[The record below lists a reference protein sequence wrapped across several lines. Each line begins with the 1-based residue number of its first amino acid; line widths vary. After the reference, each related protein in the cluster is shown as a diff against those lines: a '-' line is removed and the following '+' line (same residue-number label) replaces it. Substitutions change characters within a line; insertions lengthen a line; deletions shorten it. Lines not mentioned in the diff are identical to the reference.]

1 MIRRF
6 SGEEGA
12 AALRQAI
19 LDQQCVGNDSD
30 IADAL
35 LPKCELKTFKPGETL
50 AGQGAADNHILF
62 ILAGRVSIYVNGRE
76 MAIRSA
82 RQHVGEMS
90 LIDTSARRSATL
102 IALEETVV
110 VEIPEPAFSE
120 IANSHPQ
127 IWRCLALELG
137 NRLRER
143 SKHVQAPNPR
153 PVIFIGC
160 AVEGL
165 GIAEQIQVG
174 LSHADVVPQIWTN
187 NLFIASSATMEAL
200 EERIMTADFGV
211 LICTPDD
218 QVTNTNRGVDTVAPR
233 DNVILE
239 LGMCIGAMGRKRA
252 FLVRP
257 RGVELKIPTDLLGI
271 TPIDYK
277 ADDPTN
283 LAAHLG
289 PVCTQIKQAVEREG
303 PR

>member
-1 MIRRF
+1 
-6 SGEEGA
+6 
-12 AALRQAI
+12 
-19 LDQQCVGNDSD
+19 VNNDSVVT
-30 IADAL
+30 DAL
-35 LPKCELKTFKPGETL
+35 LPKIDLVPFKQGEKL
-50 AGQGAADNHILF
+50 MEQGGTDNCIFL
-62 ILAGRVSIYVNGRE
+62 ILAGRVSILVNGRE
-76 MAIRSA
+76 MAIRTG
-82 RQHVGEMS
+82 RQHVGEMA
-90 LIDTSARRSATL
+90 LIDTSAKRNATV
-102 IALEETVV
+102 IALEETVAAKV
-110 VEIPEPAFSE
+110 AEPDFSA
-120 IANSHPQ
+120 IANKYPNV
-127 IWRCLALELG
+127 WRCLALELG

-143 SKHVQAPNPR
+143 SKHVRAPNPR

-160 AVEGL
+160 ALEGL
-165 GIAEQIQVG
+165 KVAEQIQVG

-187 NLFIASSATMEAL
+187 NVFTAGSGTMEAL
-200 EERIMTADFGV
+200 EQRIGSADFGV
-211 LICTPDD
+211 LVCTPDD
-218 QVTNTNRGVDTVAPR
+218 QVINVARGVDTVAPR

-283 LAAHLG
+283 LAVHLG

>member
-1 MIRRF
+1 MINRF
-6 SGEEGA
+6 LGKAGA

-19 LDQQCVGNDSD
+19 LEQQCVGNDCD
-30 IADAL
+30 VAEAL
-35 LPKCELKTFKPGETL
+35 LPNIELVPFKQGEKLIEQRGT
-50 AGQGAADNHILF
+50 DNHIFL
-62 ILAGRVSIYVNGRE
+62 ILGGRVSIVVNGRE
-76 MAIRSA
+76 MAIRVG
-82 RQHVGEMS
+82 RQHVGEMA
-90 LIDTSARRSATL
+90 LIDTSAKRSATV
-102 IALEETVV
+102 IALEETVAAKV
-110 VEIPEPAFSE
+110 AEPAFSA
-120 IANSHPQ
+120 IANKHPKL
-127 IWRCLALELG
+127 WRCLALELG

-165 GIAEQIQVG
+165 NIAEHIQIG

-187 NLFIASSATMEAL
+187 NVFTAGAGTMEAL
-200 EERIMTADFGV
+200 EERIRTADFGV
-211 LICTPDD
+211 LVCTQDD
-218 QVTNTNRGVDTVAPR
+218 RVINVKRGVDTVAPR

-277 ADDPTN
+277 ADDPAN
-283 LAAHLG
+283 LAVHLS
-289 PVCTQIKQAVEREG
+289 PVCTQIKQAVEREKV
-303 PR
+303 R